1 MRMISKT
8 PLVFII
14 SLLLL
19 VNVHGRYLLP
29 NHASEELVSDG
40 VEEVDDH
47 SVHPNRTSYLLLKG
61 IDEDHNCD
69 QIYGFLPCTNNIFGN
84 LFLIL
89 VYGYMLF
96 HGESFLSRGTQRIFK
111 ILGPGIFGATAF
123 NIIPALP
130 ESLILLVPVLLV
142 NNGKIAEEYAMI
154 GIGSL
159 AGSSILLLTIVWGTC
174 VITGSKDFEH
184 SHGIT
189 IDLETKQAASNML
202 GSTILLQL
210 SYGTTTVQSI
220 IGLIFASLLLFFYF
234 TKQVFEPWR
243 QKRRLEYLKHDDLML
258 RILSFVEKNTLQRIL
273 TKNGTPNVTAI
284 RRLYS
289 EIDEDR
295 SSGISASELRDLLLR
310 NKVTDTSIDEEKEIE
325 EVLKFFE
332 HGHDQMITKD
342 EFVVGFAKW
351 LDQTKH
357 DLDKEYLS
365 RKSMKDLY
373 EVFGPWT
380 KNKRK
385 EREGKKRVI
394 SEILRHV
401 QNDMVGS
408 LLRND
413 GKPDEIAIKRLF
425 EKIDRNKDNCV
436 SQSELKELMMNITFV
451 KASMEVE
458 KAVALVIDELD
469 HDIDQIINE
478 EEFVAVFEKSL
489 NKISSHAP
497 FSDPDSEEDIYQA
510 WEEAGMVVENKESK
524 AIVDKSI
531 WGRLMATTN
540 VVLGIVIICI
550 VAQPLME
557 SVRKFSNSLGVH
569 AAFVSFVLVPLAINA
584 REATTAIKKTSYK
597 NSRTISL
604 AISEIYGGVLMN
616 NIVGFFAISIM
627 IYVRQVTYVFP
638 SELMVATL
646 LHPKS
651 WTFVRAFEN
660 LMKFLDQPPSLRQFL
675 FFQAEWVRRGLWIMG
690 ARLVSIG
697 RTQELALENKN
708 KIAISVEELV
718 MALKEKEKEVSELT
732 SSLKTKGQQHDLE
745 DNVRDLRSKK
755 EKFEAQIKEL
765 ETKVYDTFAQGFDRA
780 VDQRAS
786 SLSSSMRS
794 SSAERTSVFIV
805 SLYGSAHNE
814 ECAISTGIIA
824 SAPSTNRKGVSPV
837 VKCVVVL

>member
-1 MRMISKT
+1 
-8 PLVFII
+8 
-14 SLLLL
+14 
-19 VNVHGRYLLP
+19 
-29 NHASEELVSDG
+29 
-40 VEEVDDH
+40 
-47 SVHPNRTSYLLLKG
+47 
-61 IDEDHNCD
+61 
-69 QIYGFLPCTNNIFGN
+69 
-84 LFLIL
+84 
-89 VYGYMLF
+89 
-96 HGESFLSRGTQRIFK
+96 
-111 ILGPGIFGATAF
+111 
-123 NIIPALP
+123 
-130 ESLILLVPVLLV
+130 
-142 NNGKIAEEYAMI
+142 MI

-210 SYGTTTVQSI
+210 SYGTTTLQSI

-273 TKNGTPNVTAI
+273 TKNGTPNVSAI
-284 RRLYS
+284 RRLYR

-295 SSGISASELRDLLLR
+295 SSGISASELRDLLLQ

-325 EVLKFFE
+325 EVLKFFD

-380 KNKRK
+380 ENKRK
-385 EREGKKRVI
+385 EREGKKQII
-394 SEILRHV
+394 SKILRHV

-436 SQSELKELMMNITFV
+436 SQSELKELMMNIAFV

-497 FSDPDSEEDIYQA
+497 FSDSDSEEDIYQA

-540 VVLGIVIICI
+540 MVLGIVIICI

-627 IYVRQVTYVFP
+627 IYVRQVTHVFP

-646 LHPKS
+646 
-651 WTFVRAFEN
+651 VC
-660 LMKFLDQPPSLRQFL
+660 Q
-675 FFQAEWVRRGLWIMG
+675 I
-690 ARLVSIG
+690 
-697 RTQELALENKN
+697 
-708 KIAISVEELV
+708 ISVILGCHYTFSPWSCVYAYFAYFFSLV
-718 MALKEKEKEVSELT
+718 
-732 SSLKTKGQQHDLE
+732 
-745 DNVRDLRSKK
+745 
-755 EKFEAQIKEL
+755 
-765 ETKVYDTFAQGFDRA
+765 
-780 VDQRAS
+780 
-786 SLSSSMRS
+786 LS
-794 SSAERTSVFIV
+794 FCI
-805 SLYGSAHNE
+805 
-814 ECAISTGIIA
+814 
-824 SAPSTNRKGVSPV
+824 
-837 VKCVVVL
+837 

>member
-14 SLLLL
+14 SLPLL

-29 NHASEELVSDG
+29 NHASEESVSDG

-47 SVHPNRTSYLLLKG
+47 SVHPNTTSSYLLLKG

-89 VYGYMLF
+89 VYGYILF
-96 HGESFLSRGTQRIFK
+96 HGESYLSRGTQRIFK

-142 NNGKIAEEYAMI
+142 KNGKIAEEYAMI

-210 SYGTTTVQSI
+210 SYGTTTLQSI

-273 TKNGTPNVTAI
+273 TKNGTPNVSAI
-284 RRLYS
+284 RR

-295 SSGISASELRDLLLR
+295 SSGISASELRDLLLQ

-325 EVLKFFE
+325 EVLKFFD

-380 KNKRK
+380 ENKRK
-385 EREGKKRVI
+385 EREGKKQII
-394 SEILRHV
+394 SKILRHV
-401 QNDMVGS
+401 QNDMVGN

-436 SQSELKELMMNITFV
+436 SQSELKELMMNIAFV

-497 FSDPDSEEDIYQA
+497 FSDSDSEEDIYQA

-540 VVLGIVIICI
+540 MVLGIVIICI

-557 SVRKFSNSLGVH
+557 
-569 AAFVSFVLVPLAINA
+569 
-584 REATTAIKKTSYK
+584 KK
-597 NSRTISL
+597 
-604 AISEIYGGVLMN
+604 
-616 NIVGFFAISIM
+616 
-627 IYVRQVTYVFP
+627 
-638 SELMVATL
+638 
-646 LHPKS
+646 
-651 WTFVRAFEN
+651 
-660 LMKFLDQPPSLRQFL
+660 
-675 FFQAEWVRRGLWIMG
+675 
-690 ARLVSIG
+690 
-697 RTQELALENKN
+697 
-708 KIAISVEELV
+708 
-718 MALKEKEKEVSELT
+718 
-732 SSLKTKGQQHDLE
+732 
-745 DNVRDLRSKK
+745 
-755 EKFEAQIKEL
+755 
-765 ETKVYDTFAQGFDRA
+765 
-780 VDQRAS
+780 
-786 SLSSSMRS
+786 
-794 SSAERTSVFIV
+794 
-805 SLYGSAHNE
+805 
-814 ECAISTGIIA
+814 C
-824 SAPSTNRKGVSPV
+824 
-837 VKCVVVL
+837 

>member
-1 MRMISKT
+1 
-8 PLVFII
+8 
-14 SLLLL
+14 
-19 VNVHGRYLLP
+19 
-29 NHASEELVSDG
+29 
-40 VEEVDDH
+40 
-47 SVHPNRTSYLLLKG
+47 
-61 IDEDHNCD
+61 
-69 QIYGFLPCTNNIFGN
+69 
-84 LFLIL
+84 
-89 VYGYMLF
+89 
-96 HGESFLSRGTQRIFK
+96 
-111 ILGPGIFGATAF
+111 
-123 NIIPALP
+123 
-130 ESLILLVPVLLV
+130 
-142 NNGKIAEEYAMI
+142 MI

-184 SHGIT
+184 SEGSNSSSSSSPKTLKPSFTSHGIT

-210 SYGTTTVQSI
+210 SYGTTTLQSI

-273 TKNGTPNVTAI
+273 TKNGTPNVSAI
-284 RRLYS
+284 RR

-295 SSGISASELRDLLLR
+295 SSGISASELRDLLLQ

-325 EVLKFFE
+325 EVLKFFD

-380 KNKRK
+380 ENKRK
-385 EREGKKRVI
+385 EREGKKQII
-394 SEILRHV
+394 SKILRHV

-436 SQSELKELMMNITFV
+436 SQSELKELMMNIAFV

-497 FSDPDSEEDIYQA
+497 FSDSDSEEDIYQA

-540 VVLGIVIICI
+540 MVLGIVIICI

-627 IYVRQVTYVFP
+627 IYVRQVTHVFP

-646 LHPKS
+646 
-651 WTFVRAFEN
+651 VC
-660 LMKFLDQPPSLRQFL
+660 Q
-675 FFQAEWVRRGLWIMG
+675 I
-690 ARLVSIG
+690 
-697 RTQELALENKN
+697 
-708 KIAISVEELV
+708 ISVILGCHYTFSPWSCVYAYFAYFFSLV
-718 MALKEKEKEVSELT
+718 
-732 SSLKTKGQQHDLE
+732 
-745 DNVRDLRSKK
+745 
-755 EKFEAQIKEL
+755 
-765 ETKVYDTFAQGFDRA
+765 
-780 VDQRAS
+780 
-786 SLSSSMRS
+786 LS
-794 SSAERTSVFIV
+794 FCI
-805 SLYGSAHNE
+805 
-814 ECAISTGIIA
+814 
-824 SAPSTNRKGVSPV
+824 
-837 VKCVVVL
+837 

>member
-14 SLLLL
+14 SLPLL

-29 NHASEELVSDG
+29 NHASEESVSDG

-47 SVHPNRTSYLLLKG
+47 SVHPNTTSSYLLLKG

-89 VYGYMLF
+89 VYGYILF
-96 HGESFLSRGTQRIFK
+96 HGESYLSRGTQRIFK

-142 NNGKIAEEYAMI
+142 KNGKIAEEYAMI

-210 SYGTTTVQSI
+210 SYGTTTLQSI

-273 TKNGTPNVTAI
+273 TKNGTPNVSAI
-284 RRLYS
+284 RRLYR

-295 SSGISASELRDLLLR
+295 SSGISASELRDLLLQ

-325 EVLKFFE
+325 EVLKFFD

-380 KNKRK
+380 ENKRK
-385 EREGKKRVI
+385 EREGKKQII
-394 SEILRHV
+394 SKILRHV
-401 QNDMVGS
+401 QNDMVGN

-436 SQSELKELMMNITFV
+436 SQSELKELMMNIAFV

-497 FSDPDSEEDIYQA
+497 FSDSDSEEDIYQA

-540 VVLGIVIICI
+540 MVLGIVIICI

-627 IYVRQVTYVFP
+627 IYVRQVTHVFP

-646 LHPKS
+646 
-651 WTFVRAFEN
+651 VC
-660 LMKFLDQPPSLRQFL
+660 Q
-675 FFQAEWVRRGLWIMG
+675 I
-690 ARLVSIG
+690 
-697 RTQELALENKN
+697 
-708 KIAISVEELV
+708 ISVILGCHYTFSPWSCVYAYFAYFFSLV
-718 MALKEKEKEVSELT
+718 
-732 SSLKTKGQQHDLE
+732 
-745 DNVRDLRSKK
+745 
-755 EKFEAQIKEL
+755 
-765 ETKVYDTFAQGFDRA
+765 
-780 VDQRAS
+780 
-786 SLSSSMRS
+786 LS
-794 SSAERTSVFIV
+794 FCI
-805 SLYGSAHNE
+805 
-814 ECAISTGIIA
+814 
-824 SAPSTNRKGVSPV
+824 
-837 VKCVVVL
+837 